1 MKLSDETVSILKN
14 FSTINESI
22 VFEEGNRLRT
32 VAVNKSI
39 LAEARIEETIPTRFA
54 IYNLNQFIGAM
65 SMFDRADLEMTDKQ
79 VKMQFTGTSINY
91 TCADE
96 SLVVKPPEK
105 EIQFPDAEVN
115 FVLSSDNLEKIRKA
129 SATLSLP
136 EVVFIGN
143 PGAEFVASVQDLNN
157 TSSSS
162 MEVPLGTTSDVTCKM
177 VYKVE
182 SLKVITTDYNV
193 SISSKGIGRFT
204 SGSDKYKY
212 FIATEATSTFG
223 A

>member
-1 MKLSDETVSILKN
+1 M
-14 FSTINESI
+14 
-22 VFEEGNRLRT
+22 RT

-39 LAEARIEETIPTRFA
+39 LAEAPIEETIHTRFA

-65 SMFDRADLEMTDKQ
+65 SMFDRADLEMADKQ

-91 TCADE
+91 TCDYE

-182 SLKVITTDYNV
+182 SLKLITTDYNV

-212 FIATEATSTFG
+212 FVATEATSTFG
-223 A
+223 S